1 MGRKRWPAPDEGQ
14 LLTDIGPERQPV
26 SSRRVYE
33 SVPTA
38 HLKHGIEY
46 QHVHPLVSQVAAPQ
60 DCLVTVIGSLEAELR
75 VEEVDCTDMRPVQV
89 EQPAQI

>member
-14 LLTDIGPERQPV
+14 LLTDISPERQPV

-38 HLKHGIEY
+38 RLEHRIEH
-46 QHVHPLVSQVAAPQ
+46 QHVHPLVAQVATPQ
-60 DCLVTVIGSLEAELR
+60 DYLITVIGGLETELR

-89 EQPAQI
+89 E